1 MQSGSG
7 STLTT
12 TVTIPEGF
20 SMHQIFLRLEE
31 EGVCSYNDLMEAAA
45 TATFNYSFLEGGEEG
60 SAYRLE
66 GFLFPDTY
74 EFYVGM
80 RRPAP

>member
-1 MQSGSG
+1 M
-7 STLTT
+7 
-12 TVTIPEGF
+12 
-20 SMHQIFLRLEE
+20 
-31 EGVCSYNDLMEAAA
+31 CSYNDLMEAAA

-80 RRPAP
+80 QASSAINKMLENFRLISRLPKCSSARRISE